1 MNLCKNLVD
10 VFSLI
15 VFIITLLNYIIY
27 STNEKRNIEEELR
40 MADKVNADLK
50 SYVTLAE
57 ENAELRERKRIS
69 REIHDTLGHAL
80 TGIAAGIDA
89 VMVLIDIDRDGAKTA
104 GKHFQGC
111 SRRNNRR
118 QKFFEQVASGG
129 P

>member
-1 MNLCKNLVD
+1 M
-10 VFSLI
+10 
-15 VFIITLLNYIIY
+15 TYIIY

-80 TGIAAGIDA
+80 TGIAAGN
-89 VMVLIDIDRDGAKTA
+89 
-104 GKHFQGC
+104 HFQGC
-111 SRRNNRR
+111 PRRNNRR
-118 QKFFEQVASGG
+118 QEFLEQIAPGG